1 MKDITSRIAEYIT
14 NERLL
19 SPACRVVV
27 GLSGGAD
34 SVALLAI
41 LTNLGYDCVACHCNF
56 MLRGDES
63 VRDRNHAFGIAS
75 RLQATFVETTFD
87 TTGYAKQK
95 GISIEM
101 AARELRYEWFEQ
113 MRIEHQ
119 AEAIAVAHHRDDN
132 AETVLLN
139 LVRGTGLAG
148 VTGMSARNGRVVRP
162 LLCASRDELTAY
174 LQQANLDYVTD
185 STNLQSLYTRNKIR
199 LEVMPLLREINS
211 AADACIERS
220 IAHLRSSEKFYRA
233 AIDEWQQRVCITRG
247 DELYIDLNL
256 LHTSPDAATL
266 MFEIATPRGFNA
278 SQIADM
284 AALQQLSGRQFL
296 SATHRAVSHSNN
308 IIITPLATDTT
319 SPILATWQAGDT
331 TTQHGI
337 TPTYCDAENF
347 AIIKDKSAACFD
359 LDRVKF
365 PLVLRRWQQ
374 GDSFVPFGMKGRKKV
389 SDYFNDHKFSLIDKD
404 NALLLCDSEKIL
416 WIVGERSCNDA
427 RITDSTQKVLLLK
440 SQMP

>member
-1 MKDITSRIAEYIT
+1 MNDITSHIAEFIAQ
-14 NERLL
+14 EELL
-19 SPACRVVV
+19 SPGCRVVV

-41 LTNLGYDCVACHCNF
+41 LTALGYDCVACHCNF

-63 VRDRNHAFGIAS
+63 LRDRNHAQGIANK
-75 RLQATFVETTFD
+75 LQATFVETTFD

-113 MRIEHQ
+113 MRIEHL

-139 LVRGTGLAG
+139 LIRGTGLAG
-148 VTGMSARNGRVVRP
+148 VTGMGARNGKIVRP
-162 LLCASRDELTAY
+162 LLCVSRDELTSY
-174 LQQANLDYVTD
+174 LAQAQLDYVTD
-185 STNLQSLYTRNKIR
+185 STNLQAIYTRNKIR

-211 AADACIERS
+211 AADTCIERS

-233 AIDEWQQRVCITRG
+233 AIDEWTQRVCSQSG
-247 DELYIDLNL
+247 DELYIDLTL
-256 LHTSPDAATL
+256 LHTSPDASTL
-266 MFEIATPRGFNA
+266 LFEIAAPLGFNA
-278 SQIADM
+278 SQIEDM
-284 AALQQLSGRQFL
+284 AMLEQPSGRQFL
-296 SATHRAVSHSNN
+296 SATHRAVSHRNN
-308 IIITPLATDTT
+308 IIIKAITADTT
-319 SPILATWQAGDT
+319 DILATWLAADT
-331 TTQHGI
+331 ITRCGI
-337 TPTYCDAENF
+337 TPTYCDADHF
-347 AIIKDKSAACFD
+347 AIIRDKNTACFD

-374 GDSFVPFGMKGRKKV
+374 GDSFIPFGMKGRKKV
-389 SDYFNDHKFSLIDKD
+389 SDYFNDHKFSLIDKE

-416 WIVGERSCNDA
+416 WIVGERAGNEA
-427 RITDSTQKVLLLK
+427 RITHHTKNVVVFKYDKV
-440 SQMP
+440 